1 MRHSYH
7 PETCG
12 VTRTNLLTCDGH
24 SDGHMQA
31 IKERTPDHLAIRY
44 EDSFPHKPGKGYGVD

>member
-1 MRHSYH
+1 M
-7 PETCG
+7 
-12 VTRTNLLTCDGH
+12 LTCDGH